1 MTPYR
6 DRLLKKLS
14 LCPSTNTAGSLW
26 IDHKWLLTVCCD
38 FYGTQ
43 NSSEGSFLTWSI
55 PAVLE
60 LTSDFFYH
68 PIYLAWKL
76 FIYHSSRSFP
86 PPFQAFTQPNEQPLS
101 LGNFV
106 SSHCCTD
113 NRYKVQQARE
123 FSILL
128 RVSIPSVPVGN
139 LAELRYYRSGTDP
152 RFVLIHWL
160 RRFMNLDRSRL
171 NLLSGGL
178 GVFFKLLIRMND
190 GSDLTWGLWLSES
203 LLAQGWVLKVKL
215 LPLFLKK
222 GR

>member
-1 MTPYR
+1 MARRILQKAHSSHGAFLLFGTDVGFFFPPYI
-6 DRLLKKLS
+6 LGMK
-14 LCPSTNTAGSLW
+14 
-26 IDHKWLLTVCCD
+26 
-38 FYGTQ
+38 
-43 NSSEGSFLTWSI
+43 
-55 PAVLE
+55 
-60 LTSDFFYH
+60 
-68 PIYLAWKL
+68 
-76 FIYHSSRSFP
+76 FIYHSKSLFP
-86 PPFQAFTQPNEQPLS
+86 PPFQAFTHANEQPLS
-101 LGNFV
+101 LGNLV
-106 SSHCCTD
+106 ASHCCAD
-113 NRYKVQQARE
+113 NRYKVQQARG